1 LGKIKEVKNI
11 RESKDLIEENFAKIY
26 DFDDENN

>member
-11 RESKDLIEENFAKIY
+11 REGKDLIEENFAKIY